1 MLTDFLDPLNLDE
14 ITEKHKPWATTQ
26 LGTKVEFYDKT
37 QQDFEPYK
45 LALIG
50 VLEDRA
56 SVDNHGCGSSANAIR
71 KELYQLYAHGEIPA
85 MIDFGN
91 ILPGQT
97 VKDTQFALKEVLK
110 ELFEQKIT
118 VIILG
123 GGHDLTFGQ
132 YLAYENS
139 FHHTDIVLIDE
150 KIDIRKIE
158 EINSNSFLWH
168 LLNNE
173 PSFLSSITHLGHQLF
188 YTSPEN
194 IDILETLDFDTIRLG
209 EIRNNIFEIEP
220 YVRHADLLSFD
231 ISALKSA
238 DAPANAVTSPNGL
251 TGEEACQLTRFA
263 GLSNKTTSFGLYEC
277 NTYFDQNKQGVKQ
290 ASQMVWYFIE
300 GFANRRED
308 DFPSE
313 ENESFTK
320 YVVSLHDGQYDICFW
335 KSNYSNKWWMEMPE
349 ARSRMPRYIPC
360 SYKEY
365 QLAMQD
371 ELPDRWMKAY
381 NKLN

>member
-220 YVRHADLLSFD
+220 F
-231 ISALKSA
+231 SAK
-238 DAPANAVTSPNGL
+238 
-251 TGEEACQLTRFA
+251 
-263 GLSNKTTSFGLYEC
+263 
-277 NTYFDQNKQGVKQ
+277 
-290 ASQMVWYFIE
+290 
-300 GFANRRED
+300 
-308 DFPSE
+308 
-313 ENESFTK
+313 
-320 YVVSLHDGQYDICFW
+320 
-335 KSNYSNKWWMEMPE
+335 
-349 ARSRMPRYIPC
+349 
-360 SYKEY
+360 
-365 QLAMQD
+365 
-371 ELPDRWMKAY
+371 
-381 NKLN
+381 